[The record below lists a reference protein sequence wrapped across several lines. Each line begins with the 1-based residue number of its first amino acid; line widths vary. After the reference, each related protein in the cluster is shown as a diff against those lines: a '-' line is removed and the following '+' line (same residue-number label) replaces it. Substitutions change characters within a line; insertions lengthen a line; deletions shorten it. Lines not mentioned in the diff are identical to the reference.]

1 MKGLDSVFNVSL
13 AKLLGSKS
21 FMLLCSALLGLS
33 PLPWEKKKKKKSC
46 LFFRIEMTQVDYF
59 HRAAPKMEWIQSA
72 LGSQG
77 VCLPRQSYG
86 ALGSAGM
93 FAWASR
99 SGHPN

>member
-33 PLPWEKKKKKKSC
+33 PLPWEKKKKKSC

-77 VCLPRQSYG
+77 VGLPRQSNG

>member
-1 MKGLDSVFNVSL
+1 
-13 AKLLGSKS
+13 
-21 FMLLCSALLGLS
+21 
-33 PLPWEKKKKKKSC
+33 
-46 LFFRIEMTQVDYF
+46 MTQVDYF

-77 VCLPRQSYG
+77 VGLPRQSYG